1 MKIKKVEVQAFRAYL
16 EKANGTFDFMVPGQE
31 GAAVPA
37 NFVSLYAPNGF
48 GKSSFYDA
56 VEWAMTNGSERFTGS
71 VYEAAAR
78 GSKLDDEAL
87 RILRNTE
94 APDEL
99 ETMVSVLTTVDD
111 FVRSPGI
118 VRKDSI
124 DVDFKDKKLA
134 EGAAFYR
141 TIFLSQDAIDR
152 FIRGVNPET
161 RYQDFAKEYGEETE
175 SLRREV
181 QAAYLG
187 VGEQIESCKLT
198 EKKLSNELKSP
209 IDNHLVE
216 TFVAVAGEL
225 REAGITLASLSEAV
239 GDTNLDE
246 LTEEIVTSLS
256 RSQHELDLLTARE
269 LALNE
274 LAEGL
279 AYNITDSD
287 ELSGLIAAEQKLIG
301 AQGTLGKKDA
311 LLQTHAE
318 CARKLNSITEALRRH
333 ESIVAVS
340 EKYRG
345 LRKAKLEF
353 DKTVSAEG
361 LRLKTFELKLEQL
374 TSQRGELQAR
384 LKDHQERK
392 ATWDILRSGSD
403 GIFEKIKKSIHDQ
416 LALDG
421 ELKDASTKLDSISSR
436 HVEQAKLLA
445 AIDKMPGDVFE
456 LGVQDFAMLEIEANR
471 FSELRA
477 ARAETVLIESK
488 LANINLLIQDLETQS
503 DAFGKLAAIAGEILA
518 KDPKPNCPLC
528 QKNHG
533 SFRALQDAIDSNGLL
548 QGSLKEKSDQR
559 ALELDNLARSRAV
572 LSDMISDTNTL
583 RAKKFKQLADDVRKI
598 TDEEAVA
605 QRDKSLVESK
615 IASAMQELISN
626 KAIVLNLDREQLSER
641 ITQELKGFTTQ
652 IEIGQADLAAINQ
665 EIDSIGPHQSA
676 SILMVSEAKAEL
688 AKIEADVDF
697 VKVHAYLLEKNL
709 ELSGDAKELE
719 DFIEKVSSE
728 AKEVRGLL
736 EATDKSLASIAEEL
750 ESAGL
755 PSEIGLINSD
765 VEIVTSRISEL
776 RARIESYGSRFVTT
790 VEVSLAGSPDDEER
804 LRTAIEVAVEHKKT
818 LDAVCEKLVKL
829 QALLDSIR
837 PVISRE
843 AARKELNF
851 TINRRTEYEALR
863 EKIAAELSGINST
876 LADQLD
882 SMFQT
887 NLINEIYRKI
897 DPHPNFSEVRF
908 ACGFGLKN
916 KPTLNVM
923 VKDKGSEKEISPLLY
938 FSAAQLNILSLS
950 IFLARALNAKSP
962 SGQPLDLILIDDPIH
977 SMDSI
982 NVLSTIDLLRSIAL
996 NHDKQIVIST
1006 HDENFY
1012 ELLKRKVPAGL
1023 CGSKFLKLKS
1033 FGRVEVDE

>member
-1 MKIKKVEVQAFRAYL
+1 MKIKKVEIQAFRAYL
-16 EKANGTFDFMVPGQE
+16 EKANGTFDFMVHGQDGVE
-31 GAAVPA
+31 VPA

-71 VYEAAAR
+71 IYEAAAR
-78 GSKLDDEAL
+78 GSKLEDEAL

-94 APDEL
+94 APDDL
-99 ETMVSVLTTVDD
+99 ETKVSVLTTVKE
-111 FVRSPGI
+111 FVRNPGV

-134 EGAAFYR
+134 EGADFYR

-161 RYQDFAKEYGEETE
+161 RYQEFAEEYGEETE
-175 SLRREV
+175 SLRRAV

-187 VGEQIESCKLT
+187 VGEQIENCKVT
-198 EKKLSNELKSP
+198 EKKLSNELQSP
-209 IDNHLVE
+209 IDNRLVE
-216 TFVAVAGEL
+216 AFVAVAEEL
-225 REAGITLASLSEAV
+225 RETGIPLASLPEAV
-239 GDTNLDE
+239 GDTDPDE

-256 RSQHELDLLTARE
+256 KTQHEIDLLTTRE

-301 AQGTLGKKDA
+301 AQGTLGKKDS
-311 LLQTHAE
+311 LLQTQAE

-333 ESIVAVS
+333 ESIVAIS

-353 DKTVSAEG
+353 DKAVNAEG
-361 LRLKTFELKLEQL
+361 LLLKTFELKLEQL
-374 TSQRGELQAR
+374 ISQRGELQGR
-384 LKDHQERK
+384 LKDLQERK
-392 ATWDILRSGSD
+392 ATWDVLRSGSD
-403 GIFEKIKKSIHDQ
+403 GIFEKIAKSEDDQ
-416 LALDG
+416 LVLAG
-421 ELKDASTKLDSISSR
+421 ELKDASTKLDFISSR
-436 HVEQAKLLA
+436 LTEQARLLSVV
-445 AIDKMPGDVFE
+445 DQMPGDVFE
-456 LGVQDFAMLEIEANR
+456 LVVQDFAILDIKADR

-477 ARAETVLIESK
+477 ARAETVLIESR
-488 LANINLLIQDLETQS
+488 LANINFLIQDLETQS
-503 DAFGKLAAIAGEILA
+503 NAFGKLAAIAGEILA
-518 KDPKPNCPLC
+518 KDPGPNCPLC

-533 SFRALQDAIDSNGLL
+533 SFRELKDAIDSNGLL
-548 QGSLKEKSDQR
+548 QGFLKEKSDQR
-559 ALELDNLARSRAV
+559 ALEIDNLARSKRV
-572 LSDMISDTNTL
+572 LSDMISEINTL
-583 RAKKFKQLADDVRKI
+583 KARKIKQLATDVRKI
-598 TDEEAVA
+598 TNDEALA
-605 QRDKSLVESK
+605 QRDKALIESK
-615 IASAMQELISN
+615 TASAKQDLISN
-626 KAIVLNLDREQLSER
+626 KAIVLNLDREQLSAK
-641 ITQELKGFTTQ
+641 IIQELQGFTTK
-652 IEIGQADLAAINQ
+652 IEIGQADLAAINK
-665 EIDSIGPHQSA
+665 EIDSIGPLQSS
-676 SILMVSEAKAEL
+676 SISIVSEAKAEL

-697 VKVHAYLLEKNL
+697 VKVHVYLLENNL
-709 ELSGDAKELE
+709 ELSGDVGELE
-719 DFIEKVSSE
+719 DFAEKFNGE
-728 AKEVRGLL
+728 AKELRGLL
-736 EATDKSLASIAEEL
+736 EATEKSLVNIAEEL

-755 PSEIGLINSD
+755 PTEIGLIKSD
-765 VEIVTSRISEL
+765 VEIVASRISEL
-776 RARIESYGSRFVTT
+776 RARIELYGSRFVTT
-790 VEVSLAGSPDDEER
+790 VEVSFAGDSADEER
-804 LRTAIEVAVEHKKT
+804 LRIATEDTIKRKKS
-818 LDAVCEKLVKL
+818 LDAVREKFGKL

-843 AARKELNF
+843 LARKELDA
-851 TINRRTEYEALR
+851 TVNRRAGYESLR
-863 EKIAAELSGINST
+863 ERIAAELQDINAT
-876 LADQLD
+876 LARQLD

-887 NLINEIYRKI
+887 DLINEIYRKI
-897 DPHPNFSEVRF
+897 DPHPNFSEVKF
-908 ACGFGLKN
+908 ACGFRLKT

-982 NVLSTIDLLRSIAL
+982 NVLSTIDLLRGIAL

>member
-16 EKANGTFDFMVPGQE
+16 EKADGTFDFMVHDQDGVE
-31 GAAVPA
+31 VPA

-71 VYEAAAR
+71 IYEAAAR
-78 GSKLDDEAL
+78 GSKLEDEAL

-94 APDEL
+94 APDDL
-99 ETMVSVLTTVDD
+99 ETKVSVLTTVQE
-111 FVRSPGI
+111 FVRNPGV

-134 EGAAFYR
+134 EGADFYR

-161 RYQDFAKEYGEETE
+161 RYQEFAEEYGEETE
-175 SLRREV
+175 SLRRAV

-187 VGEQIESCKLT
+187 VGEQIENCKVT
-198 EKKLSNELKSP
+198 EKKLSNELQSP
-209 IDNHLVE
+209 IDNRLVE
-216 TFVAVAGEL
+216 AFVAVAGEL
-225 REAGITLASLSEAV
+225 RETGIPLASLPEGV
-239 GDTNLDE
+239 GDTDPDE
-246 LTEEIVTSLS
+246 LTEEIITSLS
-256 RSQHELDLLTARE
+256 KTQHEIDLLTTRE

-301 AQGTLGKKDA
+301 AQVTLGKKDS
-311 LLQTHAE
+311 LLQTQAAR
-318 CARKLNSITEALRRH
+318 ARKLNSITEALRRH
-333 ESIVAVS
+333 DSIVAVS
-340 EKYRG
+340 ERYRG

-353 DKTVSAEG
+353 DKAVSADG
-361 LRLKTFELKLEQL
+361 LLLKTFELKLEQL
-374 TSQRGELQAR
+374 TSQRGELQGR
-384 LKDHQERK
+384 LKDLQERK
-392 ATWDILRSGSD
+392 ATWDVLRSGSD
-403 GIFEKIKKSIHDQ
+403 GIFEKIAKSENGQ
-416 LALDG
+416 LVLAG

-436 HVEQAKLLA
+436 LTEQARLLA
-445 AIDKMPGDVFE
+445 VVDQMPGDVFE
-456 LGVQDFAMLEIEANR
+456 LVVQDFAILDIKADR

-477 ARAETVLIESK
+477 ARAETVLIESR

-503 DAFGKLAAIAGEILA
+503 NAFGKLAAIAGEILA
-518 KDPKPNCPLC
+518 KNPGPNCPLC

-533 SFRALQDAIDSNGLL
+533 SFRELKDAIDSNGLL
-548 QGSLKEKSDQR
+548 QGILKEKSDQR
-559 ALELDNLARSRAV
+559 DLEIDNLARSRRV
-572 LSDMISDTNTL
+572 LSDMISETNTL
-583 RAKKFKQLADDVRKI
+583 KARKIKQLATDVRKI
-598 TDEEAVA
+598 TNDEALA
-605 QRDKSLVESK
+605 QRDKSLIESK
-615 IASAMQELISN
+615 TASAKQELISN
-626 KAIVLNLDREQLSER
+626 KAIVLNLDREQLSAK
-641 ITQELKGFTTQ
+641 IIQELKEFTTK
-652 IEIGQADLAAINQ
+652 IEIGQADLAAINK
-665 EIDSIGPHQSA
+665 EIESIGPLQSS
-676 SILMVSEAKAEL
+676 SISIVSEAKAEL

-697 VKVHAYLLEKNL
+697 VKVHAYLLENNL
-709 ELSGDAKELE
+709 ELSGDVGELE
-719 DFIEKVSSE
+719 DFAEKFNGE
-728 AKEVRGLL
+728 AKELRRLL
-736 EATDKSLASIAEEL
+736 EATEKSLVNIAEEL
-750 ESAGL
+750 ESSGL
-755 PSEIGLINSD
+755 PTEIGLIKSD
-765 VEIVTSRISEL
+765 NEIVASRISEL
-776 RARIESYGSRFVTT
+776 RARIELYGSRFVTA
-790 VEVSLAGSPDDEER
+790 VEVSLAGDAADEER
-804 LRTAIEVAVEHKKT
+804 LRIATEDTIKRKKS
-818 LDAVCEKLVKL
+818 LDAVREKLGKL

-837 PVISRE
+837 LVISRE
-843 AARKELNF
+843 LSRKELDA
-851 TINRRTEYEALR
+851 TVNRRAGYESLR
-863 EKIAAELSGINST
+863 ERIAAELQDINAT
-876 LADQLD
+876 LARQLD

-887 NLINEIYRKI
+887 DLINEIYRKI
-897 DPHPNFSEVRF
+897 DPHPNFSEVKF
-908 ACGFGLKN
+908 ACGFRLKT

-982 NVLSTIDLLRSIAL
+982 NVLSTIDLLRGIAL

-1012 ELLKRKVPAGL
+1012 ELLKRKVPTGL